1 MLLHPNV
8 EDYGVKRKN
17 RILRDSLPGFL
28 LYGTIILLVI
38 LSLTASAA
46 ENTEDQGKANLA
58 SLLMK
63 KRLAFGGRFGL
74 HHNTN
79 YYKDI
84 RQQKKKEMEH
94 IKDAFREECC
104 NRDCV
109 QEEVKEIIIEP
120 GKEEWGCEIIREDP
134 NCKATQGYLKAELT
148 LVYGRLFC

>member
-17 RILRDSLPGFL
+17 RILRESLPGFL
-28 LYGTIILLVI
+28 LFGTIILLVS
-38 LSLTASAA
+38 LSLTVSAA
-46 ENTEDQGKANLA
+46 ENTEEQGKANLA
-58 SLLMK
+58 SLMMK
-63 KRLAFGGRFGL
+63 KRLALGFGSL
-74 HHNTN
+74 EMQMQSK
-79 YYKDI
+79 YYKEI
-84 RQQKKKEMEH
+84 QNEKKKEGKRE
-94 IKDAFREECC
+94 FREECC
-104 NRDCV
+104 NRDCN